1 MGKAAAPRRPMSSA
15 ESEVRRGGGG
25 GDRDRDDGTADDDM
39 CFCGA
44 GDDGGEKEG
53 PFPAPRFGVLVSNFV
68 CYQRFPLSLNLS
80 VSFRPINAV
89 DVNC

>member
-1 MGKAAAPRRPMSSA
+1 MSSA

-44 GDDGGEKEG
+44 GMMVVKKRAHFQRPVSE
-53 PFPAPRFGVLVSNFV
+53 FGLLSKFV
-68 CYQRFPLSLNLS
+68 CYQRFSLCLK
-80 VSFRPINAV
+80 FRPINAI
-89 DVNC
+89 DMKC

>member
-1 MGKAAAPRRPMSSA
+1 MSSA

-44 GDDGGEKEG
+44 GMMVVEKRAHFQR
-53 PFPAPRFGVLVSNFV
+53 PVSGFWFATL
-68 CYQRFPLSLNLS
+68 YS
-80 VSFRPINAV
+80 VFESFEDNAA
-89 DVNC
+89 